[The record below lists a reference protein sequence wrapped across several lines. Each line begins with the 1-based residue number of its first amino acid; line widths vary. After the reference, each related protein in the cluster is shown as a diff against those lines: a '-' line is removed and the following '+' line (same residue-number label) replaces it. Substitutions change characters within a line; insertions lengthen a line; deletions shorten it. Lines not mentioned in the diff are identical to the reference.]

1 MWAPLHIV
9 KVAPLA
15 MAHWVLKSAQAAD
28 LLWIHLPKS
37 APVFHY
43 LGFVPKADIPKALQF
58 RNEMKKQRTRAE
70 PRQRP

>member
-9 KVAPLA
+9 KVTPLA
-15 MAHWVLKSAQAAD
+15 MAHRVLKSAQAAD

-43 LGFVPKADIPKALQF
+43 LGFVPKADIPTRCSFATSC
-58 RNEMKKQRTRAE
+58 MK
-70 PRQRP
+70 

>member
-37 APVFHY
+37 APFFHY
-43 LGFVPKADIPKALQF
+43 LGFVPKVDIPNALQF
-58 RNEMKKQRTRAE
+58 RNEMKATNPRRA
-70 PRQRP
+70 PSRP